1 MEIDRSK
8 LNEVKMQP
16 LFIVVGTNRTY
27 PYEVMYSYGTKIYFL
42 DSFSDQEDALAYV
55 DLKMRGIKCC

>member
-1 MEIDRSK
+1 MIDLSK
-8 LNEVKMQP
+8 LNEVKMPP
-16 LFIVVGTNRTY
+16 LFLVVGTNRTY

-42 DSFSDQEDALAYV
+42 DSFSDQDDAMSYI